1 LDSTRGREQ
10 ESIRC
15 YIGALPKRI
24 PESSLQRKHTFSHLL
39 LPYTIPHIIDL
50 QAVVLNW
57 DVIRRSVSKVVRISC
72 EWPPGASDAKAS
84 PLHRTLSLDV
94 GVKVAG
100 SGTPTFSLSYLQF
113 SLLCF

>member
-84 PLHRTLSLDV
+84 PLHRSLDV